1 MDYEMQHS
9 GSSSANQSAIDDASM
24 HTITASSLQNPQY
37 EPRPQTSYSDTAF
50 SRPYSHSADHTP
62 EQMQNGN
69 GLSRPPSTQS
79 QSQYGQP
86 QLAQK
91 NASVVIKV
99 GMVGDAQIGKT
110 SLMVKYV
117 EGSWDEDYIQTLGVN
132 FMEKTISIRN
142 TEITFSIWDLGGQRE
157 FVNMLPL
164 VCNDAVAILF
174 MFDLTRKSTLNS
186 IKEWYRQG
194 RGFNK
199 TAIPFLVGTKY
210 DHFVNFPREEQEE
223 ISLQAKRF
231 AKAMKASLIFS
242 STSHSINVQKIFK
255 IVLSKA
261 FDLRCTIPEIENVG
275 EPLLLYQSVG

>member
-1 MDYEMQHS
+1 MDVEAYDTRAEGQ
-9 GSSSANQSAIDDASM
+9 DDTM
-24 HTITASSLQNPQY
+24 GGTAEES
-37 EPRPQTSYSDTAF
+37 
-50 SRPYSHSADHTP
+50 HTP
-62 EQMQNGN
+62 THFA
-69 GLSRPPSTQS
+69 RHTQS
-79 QSQYGQP
+79 QSADFPSSYAASTSPNPEADPNNRYPTPP
-86 QLAQK
+86 QFAPSRPNSGLSGTGGYSNMQSSYQDPNARGTAGSDAGRNK
-91 NASVVIKV
+91 NSVVIKV

-210 DHFVNFPREEQEE
+210 DHFVNFPREDQEE
-223 ISLQAKRF
+223 ITVQVCLFSL
-231 AKAMKASLIFS
+231 
-242 STSHSINVQKIFK
+242 V
-255 IVLSKA
+255 
-261 FDLRCTIPEIENVG
+261 
-275 EPLLLYQSVG
+275 